1 LKKITLLLICLL
13 CGSVLFAQKN
23 PQATKA
29 EKLLSLVS
37 SPESQAQLIESTLDQ
52 QIDANPQIA
61 PYRDIMSAFLNKY
74 LGYEAI
80 KADIVK
86 LYMTN
91 FSEKELDE
99 LIKFYESP
107 IGRKSADLMPKLFQE
122 GANIGQQKVT
132 ENLSELQAE
141 IQKAAAAQ

>member
-1 LKKITLLLICLL
+1 LKKITLLLIYLV
-13 CGSVLFAQKN
+13 CGSALFAQKN
-23 PQATKA
+23 AQSSKA

-37 SPESQAQLIESTLDQ
+37 SPESQSQLIDSTLEQ

-80 KADIVK
+80 KADIIK
-86 LYMTN
+86 LYMAN
-91 FSEKELDE
+91 FTEKELDE

-132 ENLSELQAE
+132 ENLGELQEE
-141 IQKAAAAQ
+141 IQKAATAQ